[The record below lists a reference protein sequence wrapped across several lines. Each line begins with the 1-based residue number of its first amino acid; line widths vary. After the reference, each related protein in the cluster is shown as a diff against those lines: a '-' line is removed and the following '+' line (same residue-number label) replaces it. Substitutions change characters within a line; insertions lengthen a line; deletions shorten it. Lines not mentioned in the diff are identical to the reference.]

1 MQQAGEEFDPASVAG
16 LPNAALI
23 KRINALAEE
32 AGAIVAR
39 EGLLLGPPEAVLKA
53 ASQAGIPAAAQDRLA
68 RIFAEIEGL
77 KALLARR
84 RAGGP
89 GPLP

>member
-1 MQQAGEEFDPASVAG
+1 MPQAGDEFDSESVAA
-16 LPNAALI
+16 LPGSELI

-39 EGLLLGPPEAVLKA
+39 EGLSLGPPDAVLKA
-53 ASQAGIPAAAQDRLA
+53 AAQARIKASAQERLA
-68 RIFAEIEGL
+68 GIFAEIEAL

-84 RAGGP
+84 RTRG
-89 GPLP
+89 